1 MSGRKKLE
9 DAEIESFLAEK
20 KATWTRTAHGAIERT
35 FKFEAYR
42 DGVAFAVA
50 VAMVA
55 DQKDHHPDLFLG
67 YGRVQVRWSTHD
79 AGGITAL
86 DRELANLSDQIA
98 ARHGGA

>member
-9 DAEIESFLAEK
+9 DAEIEAFLAEK
-20 KATWTRTAHGAIERT
+20 NGAWARTSDGAVERT

-50 VAMVA
+50 VAMTA

-79 AGGITAL
+79 AGGITGL
-86 DRELANLSDQIA
+86 DRELADLSDQIA
-98 ARHGGA
+98 ARHGGT